1 MNGHSSGEGGFR
13 FGAGIEPPLA
23 VPRRFVHAV
32 DLEAARAWGS
42 VGVERLSVCR
52 TPCTFVDNGEQGAF
66 PYGAALSW
74 GDSSRCERC
83 GWVVALNRGAVDAEI
98 EFYADGSRVGVFADP
113 LRQLFTAILADAPP
127 GPTADLGYRSELLAH
142 VARHR
147 PVIDLEGELG
157 ALPAYRRVPLASSPL
172 REPTCLECTFAFGY
186 GSAIAVP
193 APCSALTAVA
203 HHYGIA
209 GQWAAAVEAIAYP
222 DNAGRL

>member
-1 MNGHSSGEGGFR
+1 MNIHFSGRRGFR

-32 DLEAARAWGS
+32 DLASTRAWSS
-42 VGVERLSVCR
+42 VGVECLSVCR

-98 EFYADGSRVGVFADP
+98 EFYADVSRLGVFADP

-127 GPTADLGYRSELLAH
+127 GPDADLGYRSELLAH

-147 PVIDLEGELG
+147 PVVDLERELG
-157 ALPAYRRVPLASSPL
+157 ALPAYRRVSLASAPTL
-172 REPTCLECTFAFGY
+172 APTCLECTFAFGY
-186 GSAIAVP
+186 GGAVVVP
-193 APCSALTAVA
+193 APCSALAAVA
-203 HHYGIA
+203 GHYGIA
-209 GQWAAAVEAIAYP
+209 GQWAAAVESIP
-222 DNAGRL
+222 HTDIAGRL